1 VAHKHFWQS
10 RLFFICVIAGAVIA
24 AALAIMMLES
34 DTPVQTY
41 AGLPDE
47 ESFDDASFE
56 RDGKWYGLC
65 SKNSIHSIEDF
76 RQTVMNDPV
85 LRIHYA
91 DFQWEE
97 AVMKK
102 LEKPTPAYV
111 YFRKND
117 VIFRKTKAIE
127 LPAGDEYITDGKTRV
142 RTHCCNDYAE
152 APPLVAS
159 DVAEAPEDPLPGA
172 SPKSVLPAAQSVPS
186 SGKGGTS
193 YASSKTGGHHGIFFW
208 RNGGHI
214 TPNPPPLKPPDPPQ
228 PPDKPPV
235 SVPEPNGII
244 LFGLSLGII
253 AIVIIERYRAIRKN
267 KGSIK

>member
-10 RLFFICVIAGAVIA
+10 RPFFISVIAGAVIVVV
-24 AALAIMMLES
+24 LAIIMLES
-34 DTPVQTY
+34 DTPVQMY

-47 ESFDDASFE
+47 ESFDGPSFE

-65 SKNSIHSIEDF
+65 DKNSIRSIEDF

-85 LRIHYA
+85 LRVHYA
-91 DFQWEE
+91 DFRWEE
-97 AVMKK
+97 AVMKR

-117 VIFRKTKAIE
+117 VIFRKAKAIE
-127 LPAGDEYITDGKTRV
+127 LPAGDEYITDGKTKV

-159 DVAEAPEDPLPGA
+159 DVAEAPEESLPGA
-172 SPKSVLPAAQSVPS
+172 APKSVLPAAKSVPS

-193 YASSKTGGHHGIFFW
+193 YASSKTGGRHGIFFW
-208 RNGGHI
+208 RKGGHI
-214 TPNPPPLKPPDPPQ
+214 TPNSPPLKPPDPPQ
-228 PPDKPPV
+228 PPDKPPAD
-235 SVPEPNGII
+235 VPEPNGTI
-244 LFGLSLGII
+244 LLGLSLGIV
-253 AIVIIERYRAIRKN
+253 AIVIAEHYRGIRKN
-267 KGSIK
+267 KSSVK